1 MGVWRKTH
9 KCEGFSSDM
18 WWLFDPPRGTAVWT
32 RGMAQGPGMG
42 PGDSRVPLQ
51 GTALRWDAWSHA
63 GTMQGA
69 EKELGGCK
77 PGLLG
82 G

>member
-9 KCEGFSSDM
+9 ECEGFSHDI
-18 WWLFDPPRGTAVWT
+18 WWLFDPPRGTAVWA
-32 RGMAQGPGMG
+32 RGMAQGPGTG
-42 PGDSRVPLQ
+42 PGDSGVPRQ
-51 GTALRWDAWSHA
+51 GTALRRDAWSHA
-63 GTMQGA
+63 GTTEGA
-69 EKELGGCK
+69 GREPGVCK

>member
-9 KCEGFSSDM
+9 ECEGFSSDI
-18 WWLFDPPRGTAVWT
+18 WWLFDPLRGTAVWAG
-32 RGMAQGPGMG
+32 GMAQGPGTG
-42 PGDSRVPLQ
+42 PGDSSVPQQ
-51 GTALRWDAWSHA
+51 GIALRWDAWSHA
-63 GTMQGA
+63 GTMEGA
-69 EKELGGCK
+69 GRELGGRK